1 MSQDNRP
8 VSIRHRRFDPRVAHG
23 WVRYDNGWLTT
34 TCGQALAPDEYEYLA
49 KDSPITCVTCLV
61 KDSRR

>member
-8 VSIRHRRFDPRVAHG
+8 ISIRHRRFDPRVAHG

-49 KDSPITCVTCLV
+49 EHSPITCVTCLV